1 MQKSK
6 GKGTAGVPRS
16 RPQRTRPLGWQML
29 RLCEFNQRTPA
40 KSWRGGGQRNVGQA
54 AESSG
59 FKGQQGPR
67 AGDRMGGGWEAC
79 FYLFSASPGSTPT
92 PQGVCSSTSSPRHHL
107 GAPPSPGAT
116 CPQDVLAAPLRS
128 LASFCTGT
136 LPPPDYSLQKTANLA
151 IVNTASSFKKFGPR
165 VEMRSPHP
173 QFPRAGATPRPDS
186 AEEGEGAAGS
196 LRTLR
201 SWCCAPQGATE
212 WYPRLLG
219 IWRPSAVPL
228 DGPRPSRFQLCFR
241 CKAAMKISTRPGAHA
256 RVFLQDRSW
265 EADRLAGRGLL

>member
-1 MQKSK
+1 M
-6 GKGTAGVPRS
+6 
-16 RPQRTRPLGWQML
+16 
-29 RLCEFNQRTPA
+29 
-40 KSWRGGGQRNVGQA
+40 GQA

-92 PQGVCSSTSSPRHHL
+92 PQGVCSSTSSPRHQL
-107 GAPPSPGAT
+107 GAPPRPALEPRVPRI
-116 CPQDVLAAPLRS
+116 CWALRP

-136 LPPPDYSLQKTANLA
+136 LPPPDYSLQKTANLV

-165 VEMRSPHP
+165 VEMRSPQP

-201 SWCCAPQGATE
+201 SWCCAPRE
-212 WYPRLLG
+212 PR
-219 IWRPSAVPL
+219 S
-228 DGPRPSRFQLCFR
+228 
-241 CKAAMKISTRPGAHA
+241 GAHGCTA
-256 RVFLQDRSW
+256 SGVPQRCPWTDR
-265 EADRLAGRGLL
+265 GRAVSSSALGAKQR